1 MVHSLHR
8 AKYGCC
14 PRQSRRR
21 HASPASLLHPPPAR
35 LPQPNLSGAALAHA
49 VQMVQTHAAH
59 SHTAAHA
66 RVSAAPPPPPYHR
79 VPRLEN
85 PAEWAPLIDVGL
97 PRTGTM
103 SFTLATSLLGMRVR
117 HGVPASEFCRG
128 LGGLRSRPECGTPSL
143 QKLVVPA
150 HPALPTRILTPS
162 PTRRCT
168 CSTWRRCAPRS
179 RARFVCTSRT
189 SHEWIA
195 SVTEHAKRYHKIG
208 ENDRVN
214 TVSIVGDVLTHAI
227 QLELAS
233 KPLLRHW
240 TRDVKPALERLWSWH
255 NRTVCS
261 ARGVQ
266 RIELH
271 APDAQKWA
279 VLCGRVAPQFAP
291 SCRELADTCWPTS
304 NPGASIGAVAA
315 TRASSTARLG
325 RATTPLATAAA
336 ADGSRRTS
344 SIARLVSGT

>member
-1 MVHSLHR
+1 MRAAPAPKPAPCVSHHCCTNHPLGCRNQTFLALHS
-8 AKYGCC
+8 
-14 PRQSRRR
+14 
-21 HASPASLLHPPPAR
+21 
-35 LPQPNLSGAALAHA
+35 HA
-49 VQMVQTHAAH
+49 VQMVQKHAAH
-59 SHTAAHA
+59 SHAAHA
-66 RVSAAPPPPPYHR
+66 RVAAAPPPPPYHR

-128 LGGLRSRPECGTPSL
+128 LGGLRSQPECGTPSL

-150 HPALPTRILTPS
+150 PGAAAYEDFDAISDTPMHLLDVAAMRAAF
-162 PTRRCT
+162 P
-168 CSTWRRCAPRS
+168 

-208 ENDRVN
+208 ENDRVAS
-214 TVSIVGDVLTHAI
+214 VSIVGDVLTHAI

-291 SCRELADTCWPTS
+291 NCRELADTCWPTS
-304 NPGASIGAVAA
+304 NPGASDWSRRGD
-315 TRASSTARLG
+315 TCPLNCTTWARNHAG
-325 RATTPLATAAA
+325 R
-336 ADGSRRTS
+336 DGSGRRLEADFKHCPAS
-344 SIARLVSGT
+344 LGHVVSRR

>member
-1 MVHSLHR
+1 MRAAPAPKPAAPCVSHHCCTHHPLGCRNQTFLALHS
-8 AKYGCC
+8 
-14 PRQSRRR
+14 
-21 HASPASLLHPPPAR
+21 
-35 LPQPNLSGAALAHA
+35 HA
-49 VQMVQTHAAH
+49 VQMVQKHAAH
-59 SHTAAHA
+59 SHAAHA
-66 RVSAAPPPPPYHR
+66 RVAAAPPPPPYHR

-128 LGGLRSRPECGTPSL
+128 LGGLRSQPECGTPSL
-143 QKLVVPA
+143 QKLMLPA
-150 HPALPTRILTPS
+150 HAGAAAYEDFDAISDTPMHLLDVAAMRAAF
-162 PTRRCT
+162 P
-168 CSTWRRCAPRS
+168 

-291 SCRELADTCWPTS
+291 SCWELADTCWPTS
-304 NPGASIGAVAA
+304 NPGASDWSRRGD
-315 TRASSTARLG
+315 TCPLNCTTWARNHAG
-325 RATTPLATAAA
+325 R
-336 ADGSRRTS
+336 DGSGRRLEANFKHCPAS
-344 SIARLVSGT
+344 LGHVVSRR